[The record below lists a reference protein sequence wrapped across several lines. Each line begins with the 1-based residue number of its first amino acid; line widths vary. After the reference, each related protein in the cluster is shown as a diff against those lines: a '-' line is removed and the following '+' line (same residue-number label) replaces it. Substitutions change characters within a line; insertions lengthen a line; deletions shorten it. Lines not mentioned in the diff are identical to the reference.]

1 MKTKML
7 MIAAF
12 AVLAFAAPAT
22 AATDPATPPAKPAA
36 AARPKPVETKF
47 DDWSM
52 QCMTSTKGKY
62 CGLYQKAYATLK
74 GKKVMAVLAEVEM
87 GKGKDGKKT
96 PHLRL
101 ITPLGTWLPSNLGF
115 KLDDE
120 KQNVVEFWVCGRS
133 GCMTELTLEAEHV
146 GRLKKGKK
154 LLVAYRTSPKKE
166 DQLEPVIS
174 LKGFA
179 AAVEALQK
187 NG

>member
-7 MIAAF
+7 MIAALALL
-12 AVLAFAAPAT
+12 AVAAPAAAATDTAKPAT
-22 AATDPATPPAKPAA
+22 AAAK
-36 AARPKPVETKF
+36 PKPVETKF
-47 DDWSM
+47 EDWSM
-52 QCMTSTKGKY
+52 QCMTSSKGKY
-62 CGLYQKAYATLK
+62 CGLYQKAYATVR

-101 ITPLGTWLPSNLGF
+101 ITPLGSWLPTNIGF

-120 KQNVVEFWVCGRS
+120 KQNVVPYFFCRPS
-133 GCMTELTLEAEHV
+133 GCMTDLTLEAEHV
-146 GRLKKGKK
+146 ARLKKGKA
-154 LLVAYRTSPKKE
+154 LLIAYRTSPKKE
-166 DQLEPVIS
+166 DQVEPSVS

-179 AAVEALQK
+179 AALDALQK

>member
-7 MIAAF
+7 MIAAL
-12 AVLAFAAPAT
+12 ALLAFAAPAI
-22 AATDPATPPAKPAA
+22 AATETATPAAKPAA
-36 AARPKPVETKF
+36 TARPKPSETKF

-52 QCMTSTKGKY
+52 QCMTSSKGKY
-62 CGLYQKAYATLK
+62 CGLYQKASATVK
-74 GKKVMAVLAEVEM
+74 GKKVTAVLAEVEV

-101 ITPLGTWLPSNLGF
+101 ITPLGSWLPTNIGF

-120 KQNVVEFWVCGRS
+120 KQNIVPYFVCRPS
-133 GCMTELTLEAEHV
+133 GCMTDLTLEAEHV
-146 GRLKKGKK
+146 ERLKKGKK
-154 LLVAYRTSPKKE
+154 LLIAYRTSPRKE
-166 DQLEPVIS
+166 DQVESSLS

-179 AAVEALQK
+179 AALDALMK

>member
-1 MKTKML
+1 MKTKIL
-7 MIAAF
+7 MIAAL
-12 AVLAFAAPAT
+12 ALLAFAAPAT
-22 AATDPATPPAKPAA
+22 AATDTATKPTAAAKP
-36 AARPKPVETKF
+36 KPTETKF

-52 QCMTSTKGKY
+52 QCMSSTKGKF
-62 CGLYQKAYATLK
+62 CGLYQKAFATVN

-101 ITPLGTWLPSNLGF
+101 ITPLGTWLPTNLGF

-120 KQNVVEFWVCGRS
+120 KQNVVPFFVCGRS
-133 GCMTELTLEAEHV
+133 GCMTDLTLEAEHV

-154 LLVAYRTSPKKE
+154 LLIAYRTSPKKE
-166 DQLEPVIS
+166 DQIESSIS

-179 AAVEALQK
+179 GALEALQK
-187 NG
+187 N